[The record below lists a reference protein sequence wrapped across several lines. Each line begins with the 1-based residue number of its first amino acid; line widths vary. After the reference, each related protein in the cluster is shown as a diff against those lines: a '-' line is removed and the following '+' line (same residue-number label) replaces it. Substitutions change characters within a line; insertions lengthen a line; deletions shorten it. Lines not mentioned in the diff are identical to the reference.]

1 MFLGGLVGALLVL
14 RADAWLAVAVAAI
27 VLVVVA
33 VAAATQ
39 SRTDR
44 PWIRTSRRPDQGS
57 SAAAQAPAEG
67 LRQD

>member
-27 VLVVVA
+27 VLVVGA

-44 PWIRTSRRPDQGS
+44 PWIRTST
-57 SAAAQAPAEG
+57 AA
-67 LRQD
+67 